1 LGRRC
6 KSDCVEDFGA
16 YNLRESYSETTHL
29 PFNGLFSLTKVLE
42 AESLSQCSLSQ
53 MNYPVALEMPGA
65 CLLKMF

>member
-29 PFNGLFSLTKVLE
+29 PFNGLFSLK